1 MKQFTTYL
9 LFFLALFFGIVILA
23 DRLSSLGLFE
33 GMAGNPKKEM
43 ITPKVEANTTMEKA
57 KKEEKPDKKKKDK
70 TAEKKK
76 VTANVTTGKT
86 PTYDF

>member
-23 DRLSSLGLFE
+23 DRLSILGLFE
-33 GMAGNPKKEM
+33 GMAGNTKKEM

-57 KKEEKPDKKKKDK
+57 KKDEKSDKKKKDK
-70 TAEKKK
+70 TTEKK
-76 VTANVTTGKT
+76 VTANSTTGKT

>member
-1 MKQFTTYL
+1 
-9 LFFLALFFGIVILA
+9 
-23 DRLSSLGLFE
+23 
-33 GMAGNPKKEM
+33 M